1 MSSRFVLALALLAL
15 LLAPVP
21 AKAQLRASTPAD
33 ADRLY
38 ETGKAE
44 YQAGK
49 FSEAIRDFK
58 AADVLKPSAA
68 LSFNIAACYE
78 RLTDLPSA
86 RAAYLE
92 YLHRSPDA
100 DDRAKVQSTIVAIDA
115 RLAQE
120 QGQATTVLLPAPETS
135 VAQASPEPHRHLAS
149 VLLLSLGAAG
159 LLAGG
164 GLQIGAWSQAH
175 YPTTTV
181 QTGAAVNGDYGTAN
195 ALLDGAIIGYAVG
208 GALAVAGAIVYA
220 IESRP

>member
-1 MSSRFVLALALLAL
+1 MSLRFLIALPLLAL
-15 LLAPVP
+15 LLASFP
-21 AKAQLRASTPAD
+21 ANAQLRKSTPAD

-58 AADVLKPSAA
+58 AADVLKPSPA

-78 RLTDLPSA
+78 RLTDLRSA
-86 RAAYLE
+86 RAAYVE
-92 YLHRSPDA
+92 YLRRSPDA
-100 DDRAKVQSTIVAIDA
+100 DDRAKVEITIAAIDA
-115 RLAQE
+115 RLAQD
-120 QGQATTVLLPAPETS
+120 QGQSTPLLLPAPEPS
-135 VAQASPEPHRHLAS
+135 VAQVGPETHRHLAS
-149 VLLLSLGAAG
+149 LLLLSFGAAG

-181 QTGAAVNGDYGTAN
+181 QTGAAVSGDYSSAN
-195 ALLDGAIIGYAVG
+195 ALLDGAIVGYAVG
-208 GALAVAGAIVYA
+208 GALTVAGAIVYA
-220 IESRP
+220 LESRP